1 MSRATY
7 CPCKGKYTMT
17 CDKDSKKCS
26 YKGSLRHGIGSLKN
40 QSSSTVSNSDTT
52 RVDSND
58 STDYNL

>member
-1 MSRATY
+1 
-7 CPCKGKYTMT
+7 MT

-40 QSSSTVSNSDTT
+40 QSSSTVSNSDTA
-52 RVDSND
+52 RVDSKD